1 MTPTKVVGRPSSFWP
16 SHADWTNSR
25 AACRASIRTR
35 LTLHLPRAR
44 PPTSDRTVTF
54 SGIST
59 SVSNAA
65 AGPSNRVCGARGYA
79 RAAECG
85 LQKVIRISTLTVAAL
100 RHYPMSRP
108 KFAAPSRATAIKGGI
123 RPARER
129 FTLDGREH
137 DGSLAISRATVCL
150 MAIFASSMLFEW
162 SSAGRTSVI
171 DHTASSCASYKC
183 LCGFCHRSHFGER
196 CSVVFVDVGNGEE
209 WPSCCHGGDVTDV
222 TE

>member
-1 MTPTKVVGRPSSFWP
+1 MFRTPLQGQATGYV
-16 SHADWTNSR
+16 ALE
-25 AACRASIRTR
+25 ATR
-35 LTLHLPRAR
+35 ER
-44 PPTSDRTVTF
+44 
-54 SGIST
+54 
-59 SVSNAA
+59 
-65 AGPSNRVCGARGYA
+65 
-79 RAAECG
+79 AECG
-85 LQKVIRISTLTVAAL
+85 LQKVIRISTLIVAAL

-171 DHTASSCASYKC
+171 DHTASSCASYKS
-183 LCGFCHRSHFGER
+183 LCGFCHRSVPTFRGTGTLETRIGAHRKRRQITNAITEGRHGADADQNSPAYGRPTHSMHAEYSP
-196 CSVVFVDVGNGEE
+196 SVRTVVDLSALVPHSSNLFVRRASEIR
-209 WPSCCHGGDVTDV
+209 SQ
-222 TE
+222 